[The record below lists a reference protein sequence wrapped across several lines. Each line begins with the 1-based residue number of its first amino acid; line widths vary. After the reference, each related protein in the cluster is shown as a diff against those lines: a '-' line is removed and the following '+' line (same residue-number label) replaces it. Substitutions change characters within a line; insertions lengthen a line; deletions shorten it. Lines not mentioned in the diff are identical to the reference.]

1 MKKFILAVLIA
12 LGAVS
17 SAHAWGPR
25 EQGALAGIAGVLVYQ
40 QITQPR
46 VVYQQPPVIYAPQ
59 PQVIYQQEY
68 RLPPVYSQ
76 RYPAPSYPSCTP
88 LYDVNQQ
95 YRGCF

>member
-1 MKKFILAVLIA
+1 MKKFILAVLIT
-12 LGAVS
+12 LGAAS

-25 EQGALAGIAGVLVYQ
+25 EQGALAGVAGVLLYQ

-46 VVYQQPPVIYAPQ
+46 VVYQQPQVIYTPPPVIYTQ
-59 PQVIYQQEY
+59 PEY
-68 RLPPVYSQ
+68 RRPPVYSQ
-76 RYPAPSYPSCTP
+76 QYPAPGYPSCTP